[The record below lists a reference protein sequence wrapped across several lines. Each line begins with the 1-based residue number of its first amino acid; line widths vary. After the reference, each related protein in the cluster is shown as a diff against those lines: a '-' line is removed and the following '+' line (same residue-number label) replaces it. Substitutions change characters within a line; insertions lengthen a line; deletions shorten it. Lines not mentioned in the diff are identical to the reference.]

1 MALIAQLCLCLSG
14 LSLSFGQ
21 DGAGWGQMIQWEDSG
36 RRYRLLNSGQEYQPA
51 GESAGGTRVLL
62 DGSRGSGVDLRRQAP
77 TLPRTGSQT
86 VRGNTRHPFGFGQ
99 VPDNWRGGS
108 ETSSTLG
115 RFGETASTSS
125 RVVPSTGTGGGGGS
139 RIRQTYSQNSV
150 GPPFLPRPQPPF
162 VAQPDFY
169 PQGYEETYSYSRGG
183 VGGGGG
189 GGGGGGA
196 GGGGAGGGGYV
207 AQPPWGGAYEDF
219 YEEPNPPYAQPPYFG
234 VPPNLPPQQPAV
246 ANPVVPQDGLDRRYS
261 HSLFRGSDIP
271 AESDPVRP
279 GVGTGAGE
287 AAIPPYGGVSQG
299 EGGYYGAQR
308 PDVFQ
313 PQSRVA
319 SAPNSGSESQGGQQ
333 ARVSAGTVF
342 RGGQSGRGEFK
353 HAFPDI

>member
-1 MALIAQLCLCLSG
+1 MPLIAQLCLCLSG

-115 RFGETASTSS
+115 RFGETSSTSS
-125 RVVPSTGTGGGGGS
+125 RFVPSAGTGGGGGS
-139 RIRQTYSQNSV
+139 RIRQTYSHNSV

-169 PQGYEETYSYSRGG
+169 PHLGEEAMKISMRNQIHHMPNRLILGSPLTYLLSN
-183 VGGGGG
+183 
-189 GGGGGGA
+189 
-196 GGGGAGGGGYV
+196 
-207 AQPPWGGAYEDF
+207 Q
-219 YEEPNPPYAQPPYFG
+219 Q
-234 VPPNLPPQQPAV
+234 LPIPLCHRMDLTAVFPIASFEVVIFQQKV
-246 ANPVVPQDGLDRRYS
+246 IQCDQV
-261 HSLFRGSDIP
+261 
-271 AESDPVRP
+271 
-279 GVGTGAGE
+279 
-287 AAIPPYGGVSQG
+287 
-299 EGGYYGAQR
+299 
-308 PDVFQ
+308 
-313 PQSRVA
+313 
-319 SAPNSGSESQGGQQ
+319 
-333 ARVSAGTVF
+333 
-342 RGGQSGRGEFK
+342 
-353 HAFPDI
+353 